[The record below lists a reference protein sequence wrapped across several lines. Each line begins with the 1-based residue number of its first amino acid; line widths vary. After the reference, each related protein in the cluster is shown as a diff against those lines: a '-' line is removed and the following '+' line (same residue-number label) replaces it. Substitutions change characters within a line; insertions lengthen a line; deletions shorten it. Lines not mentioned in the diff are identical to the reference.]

1 MHQNDFIAELIR
13 STVDTLQRRPV
24 GVGDS
29 RDDSVVLFSAK
40 TAGKGVRLKMK
51 RVHCFEHFRPT
62 LFAYGIAV
70 EDVRNG
76 GNGNTRQICH
86 ITDCDCGFGRLFP
99 GFQSGHRRKDL
110 LLCFFRERRLVAQ
123 DTGNRCRRNTCCPC
137 DLLDGCHSSHL
148 PFVDSEEFYRKMIM
162 RDLLSY
168 KSFEIATIII
178 TKQKRNQTGCASCSI
193 REAGRTTFS
202 FRKRTARTMARISGK
217 QHNSQLT

>member
-13 STVDTLQRRPV
+13 GTVDTLQRRPV
-24 GVGDS
+24 GVGDG
-29 RDDSVVLFSAK
+29 RDDSVVLLPAK

-51 RVHCFEHFRPT
+51 RIHRFEHFRPT
-62 LFAYGIAV
+62 LFSHGIAV
-70 EDVRNG
+70 EDVRYRG
-76 GNGNTRQICH
+76 DGNTRQICD
-86 ITDCDCGFGRLFP
+86 IADCDCGFLCLFP
-99 GFQSGHRRKDL
+99 GFQGSHCRKNL
-110 LLCFFRERRLVAQ
+110 LLRLFREGRLVAQ

-137 DLLDGCHSSHL
+137 DLLDGCHVSHL
-148 PFVDSEEFYRKMIM
+148 PFVDSEEFYRKMII

-217 QHNSQLT
+217 QHSSQLT